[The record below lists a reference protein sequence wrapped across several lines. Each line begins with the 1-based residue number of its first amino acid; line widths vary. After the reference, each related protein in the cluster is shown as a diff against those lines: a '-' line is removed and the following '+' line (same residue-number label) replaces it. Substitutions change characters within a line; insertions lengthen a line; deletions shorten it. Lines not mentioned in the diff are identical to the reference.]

1 MSKKNTF
8 LTGSLRIALLLC
20 IITITATAASLDIG
34 QKHVFEGEQF
44 TVSYTASAPLSQQTV
59 SIAFA
64 DQAKTITLPAMTVG
78 TFSDHVT
85 FEAPARGD
93 YEIVAGEARAPVKVE
108 PALVQ
113 LTDVFI
119 SPQTIA
125 PRETAKLS
133 YTIENV
139 GAVKA
144 YNVKS
149 KLDIVSSERFVYG
162 GEEQELFS
170 VMSPGEKIVQSKD
183 IKARENAGGSTNIA
197 VTVSYEFDGEAH
209 KLEKIVTLGV
219 STIDMTMVIVG
230 VVAAILVLGFLFS
243 RAEAKSAAKGK
254 GE

>member
-1 MSKKNTF
+1 VV
-8 LTGSLRIALLLC
+8 LC
-20 IITITATAASLDIG
+20 IIAVAASAAALDVD

-44 TVSYTASAPLSQQTV
+44 TVKYTASAPLSQQAV

-64 DQAKTITLPAMTVG
+64 GQAKTITLPSMTVG

-93 YEIVAGEARAPVKVE
+93 YEVVAGEARAPVTVE

-119 SPQTIA
+119 SPQAIA
-125 PRETAKLS
+125 PRETAKLA

-139 GAVKA
+139 GELKA

-149 KLDIVSSERFVYG
+149 RLDIVSSERFVYS

-183 IKARENAGGSTNIA
+183 IKARENAAGETNIA
-197 VTVSYEFDGEAH
+197 VTVTYEFDSETH
-209 KLEKIVTLGV
+209 TLQKIVRLGV
-219 STIDMTMVIVG
+219 NTMDITMVIAA
-230 VVAAILVLGFLFS
+230 VVAVILVVGFLFS
-243 RAEAKSAAKGK
+243 RAEAKSAGKGK